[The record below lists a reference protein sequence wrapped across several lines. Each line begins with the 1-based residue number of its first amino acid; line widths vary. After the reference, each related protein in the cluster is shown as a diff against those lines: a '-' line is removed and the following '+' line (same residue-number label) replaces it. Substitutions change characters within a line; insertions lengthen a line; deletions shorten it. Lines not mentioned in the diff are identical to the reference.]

1 MAARGR
7 GATVHVGD
15 TDHSFSFLTPDR
27 KLCTISMKS
36 TYQFLLKE
44 QIFKKQTIIK
54 NSASS
59 NLSWRK
65 KRGVP
70 CPLGGF
76 TRILLAGS
84 QALLS

>member
-1 MAARGR
+1 
-7 GATVHVGD
+7 
-15 TDHSFSFLTPDR
+15 
-27 KLCTISMKS
+27 MKS